1 MRGIHLHVTAYHFT
15 ILIDESFH
23 CGTSCLLGN
32 TIHMNIFFSIGS
44 TLAILHMVIHLILND
59 SC

>member
-32 TIHMNIFFSIGS
+32 TIHMNIFFYWFYPSHSSHGNS
-44 TLAILHMVIHLILND
+44 SDLK
-59 SC
+59 